1 MRKSTDL
8 AEVAKAALPH
18 AEPIEPQQIAILEIY
33 LVLVPPAAG
42 VKWHALPAIH
52 SLLAGSL

>member
-1 MRKSTDL
+1 MLLRLRTT
-8 AEVAKAALPH
+8 PGH
-18 AEPIEPQQIAILEIY
+18 TNEPIEPQQIAILEIY
-33 LVLVPPAAG
+33 LVLAPPAAG